1 MTGRLI
7 FCLFA
12 ASLATGS
19 ASAASQTPT
28 GPDPAADAAVAD
40 VGYMHLHPDVEYRQ
54 LGLQSYRRGH
64 HAVALDRFRR
74 AGYFGDKPAQG
85 LVAEMYWKGE
95 GVAADR
101 ALAYVWMDLAAE
113 RGYRDLVG
121 LRERY
126 WAALS
131 AAERQRALEQGPAL
145 YRVYGDPTVKPR
157 YARRLQRLR
166 NQITGSHIGTDV
178 GVLAGQRDASGAVA
192 LTGGLYADANWNAEH
207 YWQRQDRLWKLKLGG
222 TVNVGDVEAMN
233 PEGAVLPPPAES
245 EPKDKAAPQDPPRP
259 R

>member
-1 MTGRLI
+1 VTGRLI
-7 FCLFA
+7 VGLFV
-12 ASLATGS
+12 ASLATGVS
-19 ASAASQTPT
+19 PAATPTPT
-28 GPDPAADAAVAD
+28 GPDPAADAALAD

-64 HAVALDRFRR
+64 HAVAFDRFRR

-95 GVAADR
+95 GVPADR

-126 WAALS
+126 WAQLT

-145 YRVYGDPTVKPR
+145 YREYGDPTVKPR

-192 LTGGLYADANWNAEH
+192 LTGGLYADANWNAEQ
-207 YWQRQDRLWKLKLGG
+207 YWQRQDRLWRLKLGG

-233 PEGAVLPPPAES
+233 PEGAVLPPPAAS
-245 EPKDKAAPQDPPRP
+245 DSKDPPRP

>member
-7 FCLFA
+7 VGLFA
-12 ASLATGS
+12 LSLAAG
-19 ASAASQTPT
+19 ASPAATPT
-28 GPDPAADAAVAD
+28 GPDPAADAGLAD

-64 HAVALDRFRR
+64 HAVAFDHFRR

-95 GVAADR
+95 GVPADR

-126 WAALS
+126 WAQLS

-145 YRVYGDPTVKPR
+145 YREYGDPTVKPR

-192 LTGGLYADANWNAEH
+192 LTGGLYADANWNAEQ
-207 YWQRQDRLWKLKLGG
+207 YWQRQDRLWRLKLGG
-222 TVNVGDVEAMN
+222 TVNIGDVEAMN
-233 PEGAVLPPPAES
+233 PEGAALPPPA
-245 EPKDKAAPQDPPRP
+245 AQGTNDPPRP
-259 R
+259 H

>member
-1 MTGRLI
+1 MTGRPI
-7 FCLFA
+7 CFLFA
-12 ASLATGS
+12 AALAAGS
-19 ASAASQTPT
+19 AWAAAAPPT
-28 GPDPAADAAVAD
+28 GPDPAADAALAD
-40 VGYMHLHPDVEYRQ
+40 IGYMHLHPDVEYRQ

-64 HAVALDRFRR
+64 HAVALDHFRR

-95 GVAADR
+95 GVTADR
-101 ALAYVWMDLAAE
+101 ALGYVWMDLAAE

-126 WAALS
+126 WAELT
-131 AAERQRALEQGPAL
+131 AAERQRALDQGPAL

-166 NQITGSHIGTDV
+166 NQLTGSHIGTDV

-192 LTGGLYADANWNAEH
+192 LTGGLYADANWNAEQ

-233 PEGAVLPPPAES
+233 PEGAALPLPAES
-245 EPKDKAAPQDPPRP
+245 APKDTPEPTVPPRP

>member
-12 ASLATGS
+12 ASLAMGS
-19 ASAASQTPT
+19 ASAATQAPI
-28 GPDPAADAAVAD
+28 GPDPAADAALAD

-64 HAVALDRFRR
+64 HAVALDHFRR

-131 AAERQRALEQGPAL
+131 AAERQRALEQGAAL

-178 GVLAGQRDASGAVA
+178 GVLAGQRDASGSVA
-192 LTGGLYADANWNAEH
+192 LTGGLYADANWNAEQ

-233 PEGAVLPPPAES
+233 PEGAVLSPPAES
-245 EPKDKAAPQDPPRP
+245 APEDRTEPKVPPRP